1 VQGRR
6 FGRFDFVVFGCR
18 CRVGGSGVLTVV
30 FGCRVGG
37 SGVLTVVFGCRCRV
51 GGSGVLTL
59 WFLVAGA
66 G

>member
-1 VQGRR
+1 
-6 FGRFDFVVFGCR
+6 VVFGCR
-18 CRVGGSGVLTVV
+18 
-30 FGCRVGG
+30 CRVGG